1 LTIKQIAPFVPQFC
15 GLFPDP
21 HENFKHVEQPTRDSI
36 LFFAQQVPGSR
47 LKDLAIK
54 ECGYEAVRYAVGRIW
69 AALPVI
75 HKHWGFSGGIDKEG
89 VFYDFTT
96 KKITILNWDRGQLP
110 LYHIRGYHHGLTH
123 WESKD
128 RFMCV
133 YKTYGKRILN
143 GFGSAESLNAVDK
156 EALLN
161 CLLECRVISRAA
173 EMERME
179 KMGKNAE
186 ACKDVLRTPLR
197 RYTQE
202 ISARNYPLYKLDQR
216 VTLLLEILL
225 GDGDDR
231 EMATRIRNACICR
244 DRLQPGK
251 RKPVSYSSEFQS

>member
-1 LTIKQIAPFVPQFC
+1 MAR
-15 GLFPDP
+15 
-21 HENFKHVEQPTRDSI
+21 N
-36 LFFAQQVPGSR
+36 
-47 LKDLAIK
+47 
-54 ECGYEAVRYAVGRIW
+54 ECGYETVRYAVGRIW

-96 KKITILNWDRGQLP
+96 RKITILNWDRGQLP
-110 LYHIRGYHHGLTH
+110 LYHIRGYRHGLTH

-173 EMERME
+173 EKERTE
-179 KMGKNAE
+179 KVGKNAE
-186 ACKDVLRTPLR
+186 AFKDVLRTPLR

-202 ISARNYPLYKLDQR
+202 ISAQNYPLTKLDQR
-216 VTLLLEILL
+216 VTHLLGILL

-231 EMATRIRNACICR
+231 EMATRIRNSCAGR
-244 DRLQPGK
+244 NQPKLGK
-251 RKPVSYSSEFQS
+251 RKPGSYSGEFRA